1 MTQIVE
7 VGAKAPDFDVP
18 NQYGKNVKLDDF
30 TGKWLVIYFYPRD
43 DTPGCTIE
51 ACEFRDR
58 SDEISAKATKIL
70 GISPDNLESHD
81 KFINKFD
88 LNFELLADE
97 DNTVATSYGAWGEK
111 NMYGKVTIGMKRMT
125 FLIDEKGCVAKIW
138 GKVKPEGHAQQIIDA
153 IS

>member
-1 MTQIVE
+1 MKLTVGETAPQFSLPSSSGQIV
-7 VGAKAPDFDVP
+7 
-18 NQYGKNVKLDDF
+18 NLDSLK
-30 TGKWLVIYFYPRD
+30 GQKVVIFFYPKD

-58 SDEISAKATKIL
+58 LDEISAKGTKIL

>member
-1 MTQIVE
+1 MKLK
-7 VGAKAPDFDVP
+7 VGETAPHFSLP
-18 NQYGKNVKLDDF
+18 SSSGETVKLNALK
-30 TGKWLVIYFYPRD
+30 GQKVVIFFYPKD

-51 ACEFRDR
+51 ACEFRDK
-58 SDEISAKATKIL
+58 SDEISAQGTKVL

-81 KFINKFD
+81 KFISKFN

-97 DNTVATSYGAWGEK
+97 DNTVATDYGAWGEK

-125 FLIDEKGCVAKIW
+125 FLVDEEGNIEKIW
-138 GKVKPEGHAQQIIDA
+138 GKVTPEGHAQQIIDT

>member
-1 MTQIVE
+1 MKLTAGDV
-7 VGAKAPDFDVP
+7 APDFSLPSSSGQKVSL
-18 NQYGKNVKLDDF
+18 NSLKGQKV
-30 TGKWLVIYFYPRD
+30 VIFFYPKD

-58 SDEISAKATKIL
+58 SKEISDKGTKIF
-70 GISPDNLESHD
+70 GVSPDNLESHD

-97 DNTVATSYGAWGEK
+97 DNTVSTNYGAWGEK
-111 NMYGKVTIGMKRMT
+111 YMYGKVTIGMKRMT
-125 FLIDEKGCVAKIW
+125 FLIDENGNIEKIW

>member
-1 MTQIVE
+1 MKLTVGETAPQFSLPSSSGQIV
-7 VGAKAPDFDVP
+7 
-18 NQYGKNVKLDDF
+18 NLDSLK
-30 TGKWLVIYFYPRD
+30 GQKVVIFFYPKD

-58 SDEISAKATKIL
+58 SDEISAKGTKIL

-81 KFINKFD
+81 KFINKFN

-97 DNTVATSYGAWGEK
+97 YNTVATSYGAWGEK